1 MPGIRRLLIIAVAIL
16 SVIATGQQGGMTA
29 YAQSQNRE
37 PITVPDLTALVAA
50 SKQENAD
57 VVGWLQIPGTE
68 IDRVI
73 LQNPPNLADNTYYL
87 NRDFQ
92 KSPHRDGC
100 FCTDFRVKTG
110 DGSRAAL
117 SRNTTIY
124 GHSWTDDPDGALFA
138 QLKRYRDPDFARA
151 HPYIFY
157 STHRETMVW
166 EVVAVFEAT
175 TAFPYITPD
184 PSDKR
189 LRSNLA
195 RIEELSL
202 YDYANPPTMADKFLT
217 LSTCVYSVLGQPE
230 LPALND
236 YRFVVMA
243 RLVAPDEPLKS
254 QADFVIN
261 AERIPPMQKELMKNE

>member
-1 MPGIRRLLIIAVAIL
+1 MPGMRRWLSIAAAIL
-16 SVIATGQQGGMTA
+16 TILAVGQRWDMTA
-29 YAQSQNRE
+29 YAQPNSLDRE
-37 PITVPDLTALVAA
+37 SYEKIVPDLTNLVAA
-50 SKQENAD
+50 KKRENAD
-57 VVGWLQIPGTE
+57 VVGWLQIPGTG

-87 NRDFQ
+87 NVDFQ
-92 KSPHRDGC
+92 KQPNRDGC

-138 QLKRYRDPDFARA
+138 PLKRYRDPDFARE

-166 EVVAVFEAT
+166 EVVAVFEAA
-175 TAFPYITPD
+175 TALPYITPD

-195 RIEELSL
+195 AIRELSL
-202 YDYANPPTMADKFLT
+202 YDYANPPTREDKFLP
-217 LSTCVYSVLGQPE
+217 LSTCVYSELGQPDLPE
-230 LPALND
+230 LHD
-236 YRFVVMA
+236 YRFVVLA
-243 RLVAPDEPLKS
+243 RLIEPDKPLKK
-254 QADFVIN
+254 QADFTVN
-261 AERIPPMQKELMKNE
+261 EDRMPPSP